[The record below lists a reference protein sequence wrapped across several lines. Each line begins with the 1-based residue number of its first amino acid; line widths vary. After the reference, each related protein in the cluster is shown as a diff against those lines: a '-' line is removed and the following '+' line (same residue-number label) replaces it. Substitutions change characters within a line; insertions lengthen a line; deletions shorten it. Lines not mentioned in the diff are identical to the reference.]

1 MKFYKSVLGLSVFL
15 STMVSSVAM
24 AADVEDPLLIRL
36 RGIIAVPDES
46 ADIETIGGDV
56 DIDTFV
62 VPELDISYFFTENI
76 AAELILATTN
86 HDVTAVDTALGD
98 VDLGDVWLLPP
109 TLTLQYHFSPRG
121 SIRPYVGAGVNY
133 TFFYEQDPGAAV
145 SVNYDNGFGFALQ
158 AGVDVPINDTYF
170 LNFDVKKIFLSTDV
184 GIDAGGA
191 GVVGAD
197 VDLDPLIIGVGV
209 GRRF

>member
-1 MKFYKSVLGLSVFL
+1 M
-15 STMVSSVAM
+15 
-24 AADVEDPLLIRL
+24 
-36 RGIIAVPDES
+36 
-46 ADIETIGGDV
+46 
-56 DIDTFV
+56 
-62 VPELDISYFFTENI
+62 
-76 AAELILATTN
+76 
-86 HDVTAVDTALGD
+86 
-98 VDLGDVWLLPP
+98 PP
-109 TLTLQYHFSPRG
+109 TVTLQYHFSPRG

-170 LNFDVKKIFLSTDV
+170 LNFDVKKIFLNTDV
-184 GIDAGGA
+184 TINAGDA

-197 VDLDPLIIGVGV
+197 VDLDPFVIGVGV

>member
-1 MKFYKSVLGLSVFL
+1 MKNYKIILGLSASL
-15 STMVSSVAM
+15 SAMFAPAAYASSV
-24 AADVEDPLLIRL
+24 DDPLLIRV
-36 RGIIAVPDES
+36 RGIAAIADES
-46 ADIETIGGDV
+46 ADIEAVEGDV
-56 DIDTFV
+56 DVGSSI

-86 HDVTAVDTALGD
+86 HNVEAVDTALGD

-109 TLTLQYHFSPRG
+109 TVTLQYHFSPRG
-121 SIRPYVGAGVNY
+121 SVRPYVGAGVNY

-158 AGVDVPINDTYF
+158 AGVDVPISDDYF
-170 LNFDVKKIFLSTDV
+170 LNFDVKKIFLNTDAE
-184 GIDAGGA
+184 IDAGAA
-191 GVVGAD
+191 GTVGAD
-197 VDLDPLIIGVGV
+197 VDLDPLVIGVGI